1 MSLLACKFK
10 VIQFVPFGETEEFA
24 NAGVALFC
32 PEKRQMAFRLAPT
45 RFKRITHFFEQLE
58 PQLYRAT
65 LDFLRE
71 ELERIQNLLENEY
84 QESLA
89 LQIFDE
95 ATRQKGGLISFSG
108 PKFVYADDPAEKTQ
122 ALYQHFVE
130 RSFTQ
135 SPDWEQQLVQRV
147 RETLKGLGVDQ
158 YYRKAKLSAGLHSQS
173 FPFVYKKDGQPKRAI
188 KPLVFYHQQPERAV
202 ERMDLLHKKIT
213 ELTNQKIIA
222 EEDLLLE
229 FSLKEG
235 LDARAKDYIQEELK
249 KLQDRG
255 VKAIGVDDQQ
265 ALAEFATHPF
275 HSD

>member
-1 MSLLACKFK
+1 MSLLACKFR

-24 NAGVALFC
+24 NVGVALFC
-32 PEKRQMAFRLAPT
+32 PKKRQLEFRLAPT

-65 LDFLRE
+65 LEFLRE
-71 ELERIQNLLENEY
+71 ELKRIQTLLENQY
-84 QESLA
+84 QETLA

-108 PKFVYADDPAEKTQ
+108 PKFVYAEDPGEKTQ
-122 ALYQHFVE
+122 ALYQHYVE

-158 YYRKAKLSAGLHSQS
+158 YYRKEKLSAGLHSQS
-173 FPFVYKKDGQPKRAI
+173 FPFVYREGDQPRRAI

-202 ERMDLLHKKIT
+202 ERMDMLNKKIT
-213 ELTNQKIIA
+213 ELTRQKIIA
-222 EEDLLLE
+222 DEDLLLE
-229 FSLKEG
+229 ISLKDS
-235 LDARAKDYIQEELK
+235 LDPRAKDYIQQELK

-255 VKAIGVDDQQ
+255 VRAIGVDDEQ
-265 ALAEFATHPF
+265 ALADFATRPF
-275 HSD
+275 HS